1 MPPTSSHKNRSVSEV
16 HALYL
21 HLISRKRRRS
31 THDQGPAGSDGVDGA
46 VEDTPRASSRGLR
59 EGAPNLDRFVASTLQ
74 DGKSTT
80 NHRLPLGSTYN
91 AFDLYKLLMALQCLG
106 LWIKE
111 KYWPAFR
118 RDVLKIP
125 AVEQ

>member
-1 MPPTSSHKNRSVSEV
+1 IEEIEFLAGIIVQD
-16 HALYL
+16 
-21 HLISRKRRRS
+21 
-31 THDQGPAGSDGVDGA
+31 HDW
-46 VEDTPRASSRGLR
+46 L
-59 EGAPNLDRFVASTLQ
+59 FVASTLQ

-80 NHRLPLGSTYN
+80 YHRLPLGSTYN
-91 AFDLYKLLMALQCLG
+91 AFDLYKLLMALQCLS

-125 AVEQ
+125 AVEK